1 MNKTTAHYFNQHARK
16 RRECMGGV
24 FALFALTTLSA
35 CGWRVRGKVD
45 LPYRNLLLSGSMT
58 QEFRD
63 TLEMYLGVNDIT
75 LVKNAKEAE
84 LILEIMTEQSARQVL
99 SYNGA
104 GQITAYRIISRVA
117 FRTFHPNGI
126 EVTPEADIY
135 LTRDVDF
142 DQANVQSFDLL
153 VAEHLKVM
161 RVDIVNQL
169 MRRLA
174 AIKKLPSQ
182 EASKTKSSQEDKR

>member
-1 MNKTTAHYFNQHARK
+1 MNKNITTNNQHFCK
-16 RRECMGGV
+16 RRECLIGG
-24 FALFALTTLSA
+24 LTFLAVATLSA
-35 CGWRVRGKVD
+35 CGWRVRGKID
-45 LPYRNLLLSGSMT
+45 LPYKNLFLSGSMT
-58 QEFRD
+58 PEFRD
-63 TLEMYLGVNDIT
+63 TLEMYLRANEIA
-75 LVKNAKEAE
+75 LVKRAKEAE
-84 LILEIMTEQSARQVL
+84 LVLEIITEQNAKQVL

-117 FRTFHPNGI
+117 FRTFDPNGI

-153 VAEHLKVM
+153 VAEHIKVM
-161 RVDIVNQL
+161 RTDIVNQL

-174 AIKKLPSQ
+174 AIKKLPSLD
-182 EASKTKSSQEDKR
+182 STKTKSSKEDKR

>member
-1 MNKTTAHYFNQHARK
+1 MNKTTTHHLNQHARK

-35 CGWRVRGKVD
+35 CGWRVRGKID
-45 LPYRNLLLSGSMT
+45 LPYKNIVLSGSMT

-63 TLEMYLGVNDIT
+63 TLEMYLRVNDIN
-75 LVKNAKEAE
+75 LVKSAKEAE
-84 LILEIMTEQSARQVL
+84 LVLEIITEQNARQVL

-104 GQITAYRIISRVA
+104 GQVTAYRIISRIA
-117 FRTFHPNGI
+117 FRTFDPNGV

-153 VAEHLKVM
+153 VTEFIKSM

-169 MRRLA
+169 MRRLS
-174 AIKKLPSQ
+174 AIKKLPGQ
-182 EASKTKSSQEDKR
+182 ELSKENKR

>member
-1 MNKTTAHYFNQHARK
+1 MKKVSLVKPSNYSSM
-16 RRECMGGV
+16 RRECLGGGL
-24 FALFALTTLSA
+24 ALLSAGILSA

-63 TLEMYLGVNDIT
+63 VLEMYLRVNDVI
-75 LVKNAKEAE
+75 VSKNVKEAD
-84 LILEIMTEQSARQVL
+84 LVLEIITEQSARQVL
-99 SYNGA
+99 SYNSA

-117 FRTFHPNGI
+117 FRTFDPDGI

-142 DQANVQSFDLL
+142 DQANVQSFDFV

-169 MRRLA
+169 MRRLS
-174 AIKKLPSQ
+174 AIKKLPGQ
-182 EASKTKSSQEDKR
+182 ESSKTKSSKDKR